1 MTAFGSSM
9 QGRFRAILIRAVNV
23 GTMIKQELHR
33 FLVPVFGGFTQG
45 GTRMAPIVVWFV
57 NIAVIFEEEP
67 RGPRFGQE
75 PSRPP
80 LAARGMRHV
89 ACGAAPLLHIRRSTW
104 RKSAGRAFIMANPQ
118 GRQCLMSS
126 LWLGKRWGVTHAGR

>member
-1 MTAFGSSM
+1 MTAFSSSM

-80 LAARGMRHV
+80 LAARGMRH
-89 ACGAAPLLHIRRSTW
+89 AARPRSCTFGAAHGGSPLVGPSSWPTRR
-104 RKSAGRAFIMANPQ
+104 
-118 GRQCLMSS
+118 
-126 LWLGKRWGVTHAGR
+126 GVYV